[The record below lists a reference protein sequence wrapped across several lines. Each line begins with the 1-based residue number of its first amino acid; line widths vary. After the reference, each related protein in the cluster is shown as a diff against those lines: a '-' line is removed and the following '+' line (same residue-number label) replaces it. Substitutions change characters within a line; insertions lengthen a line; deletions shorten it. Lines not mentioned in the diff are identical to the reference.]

1 MNKQFVEDMVNAVKQ
16 DFENR
21 KKARRPYENQ
31 WKLNMNFV
39 VGDQYCDV
47 TPLGNVEDYP
57 KQYFWQEREVYNHI
71 APILETRLAKLG
83 RKDGCSLCTGEL
95 ASFESN
101 YLPWFCN
108 SKLLAKEPGK

>member
-1 MNKQFVEDMVNAVKQ
+1 MSMGHSAHHQPSAPDSWDSHSYK
-16 DFENR
+16 
-21 KKARRPYENQ
+21 PYSSAAQ
-31 WKLNMNFV
+31 KSGLIFLRTSFMGMHF
-39 VGDQYCDV
+39 
-47 TPLGNVEDYP
+47 
-57 KQYFWQEREVYNHI
+57 
-71 APILETRLAKLG
+71 RLAKLG